1 MQFASYAILLAS
13 LCGAALSSDTSFDQ
27 ISKPSKGEVL
37 QAGTMYNIKWHS
49 TLSGDVSLMLMGQK
63 NSEYSTDALD
73 IIGSASPLVPSNMS
87 YPMTISILVNT
98 DMSADYIHSHD
109 RRYPGPPLLECNRW
123 PF

>member
-13 LCGAALSSDTSFDQ
+13 FWGAAFSSDTSFDQ

-49 TLSGDVSLMLMGQK
+49 TLSGDVSLMLMDQK

-73 IIGSASPLVPSNMS
+73 IIGSASPPSNMS

-98 DMSADYIHSHD
+98 DMSADYIHSRD
-109 RRYPGPPLLECNRW
+109 GRYPGSPLLECNRW